1 MAPRRVVVPAFIR
14 PRGMIRRSCVFI
26 SSTGMPTPPANRDS
40 AAASGRSRG
49 WTWND
54 INFVLDGALLVVF
67 AVLCFSAA
75 VVRFVFPPG
84 PGAKGWMLWGLDYDA
99 WGGIQ
104 FGLLAAFAG
113 GILVHVML
121 HWSWV
126 CTMVTGRF
134 LGRGKA
140 RIDEGLQT
148 IYGVGL
154 LIVLLAIVGGATA
167 AAALSIKGPA

>member
-1 MAPRRVVVPAFIR
+1 M
-14 PRGMIRRSCVFI
+14 S
-26 SSTGMPTPPANRDS
+26 TPPAKRDS
-40 AAASGRSRG
+40 APAFGRSRG

-54 INFVLDGALLVVF
+54 INLVLDGALLAVF

-84 PGAKGWMLWGLDYDA
+84 PGAKGWTLWGLDYDA

-121 HWSWV
+121 HWSWI
-126 CTMVTGRF
+126 CTMVAGRF

-148 IYGVGL
+148 IYGGGL